1 MNVRFKSVIVVQ
13 SALPKLRN
21 ISIKLAII
29 LALGASFT
37 LLSCVSDGS
46 ENTSTHTGPFPI
58 HHIGGR
64 H

>member
-1 MNVRFKSVIVVQ
+1 MK
-13 SALPKLRN
+13 N
-21 ISIKLAII
+21 ISSEFANI

-37 LLSCVSDGS
+37 LLFCVGNGS